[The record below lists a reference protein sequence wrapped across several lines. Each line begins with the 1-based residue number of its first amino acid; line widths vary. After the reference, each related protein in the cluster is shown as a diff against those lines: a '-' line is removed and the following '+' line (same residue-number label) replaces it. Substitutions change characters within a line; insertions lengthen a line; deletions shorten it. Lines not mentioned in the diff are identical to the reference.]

1 MVYLF
6 FAVQKVA
13 PLWSFLGFQRGD
25 LSSDICRKFPA
36 DIRRK
41 QITPDAG
48 VSFLCLPVT
57 FMTGRS
63 QHLAVKDSRYA
74 AAAADRACHGMHVD
88 CYCTIQAAL

>member
-6 FAVQKVA
+6 LAVQKVA
-13 PLWSFLGFQRGD
+13 HLKPQKRPQMGD

-48 VSFLCLPVT
+48 VSF
-57 FMTGRS
+57 FMFAG
-63 QHLAVKDSRYA
+63 HFH
-74 AAAADRACHGMHVD
+74 DR
-88 CYCTIQAAL
+88 T